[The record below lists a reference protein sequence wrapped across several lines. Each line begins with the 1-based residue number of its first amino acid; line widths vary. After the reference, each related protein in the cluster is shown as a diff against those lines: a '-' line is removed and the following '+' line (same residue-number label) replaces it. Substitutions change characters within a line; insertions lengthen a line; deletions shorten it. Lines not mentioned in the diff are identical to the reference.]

1 MQSQRYYTSA
11 RCCIDWTCR
20 PVTAPDNAEWHR
32 IVIITLWLLSS
43 RFIPPWYDCWRGSL
57 LCCCMISCS
66 PGQPLQSRQPSHH
79 NTPAGSSSLS
89 TQQTPDAGNYNF
101 SVKLWRINYLIV
113 IQLLL
118 LATQLV
124 HYNISDAVVALA
136 LSPVVDTIHISHCL
150 TFPTCCSRAET
161 QVLLS

>member
-1 MQSQRYYTSA
+1 ME
-11 RCCIDWTCR
+11 
-20 PVTAPDNAEWHR
+20 NF
-32 IVIITLWLLSS
+32 LLSVS
-43 RFIPPWYDCWRGSL
+43 ASYAAQKP
-57 LCCCMISCS
+57 
-66 PGQPLQSRQPSHH
+66 
-79 NTPAGSSSLS
+79 
-89 TQQTPDAGNYNF
+89 
-101 SVKLWRINYLIV
+101 VIV

-136 LSPVVDTIHISHCL
+136 VSPVVDTIHISHCL